1 MAAIMAHTPSKQS
14 EFQVNEKAKAIL
26 TRIPIFLGETRDGL
40 TMLNMQNLFLV
51 VARHY
56 TEKQAGLMFFVFGLS
71 QFIFQTPAGYIM
83 DGTEKK
89 VLLLG
94 LAAIGTVML
103 LMITIFCSHEGGV
116 NTYLPNFIAILFVR
130 FVQGAVTSLIPP
142 GVNGI
147 SQGIVGVKG
156 MTHQVANNESNAHL
170 GTSIMFITGSIV
182 AYYLYPNIGV
192 MFLMSPLFLCGTLY
206 FLTQIKEDYINHNE
220 ARGSA
225 PSGSDS
231 AVLTPMQVMK
241 DPLVI
246 AFVIICF
253 AFHLANEVVL
263 PLVMQTLAIGN
274 GRGGVLLSGF
284 CVIVAQAG
292 MVVTAKFCGKYAG
305 TIGRKPLFLMGLL
318 ALSIRCFILVTLLT
332 IRGDTGVGDNNAD
345 GGIGLF
351 DCLILSTQILDGVG
365 AGVFGTMYILVTS
378 DLAAGTG
385 RFNFTL
391 GLTSA
396 AWSIGGTI
404 SGLLGQIFAAD
415 FGYLKAFE
423 ILGYC
428 SLVPVLLYIFVMPET
443 LISDEKDEKDVTD
456 EKTKLLNA

>member
-1 MAAIMAHTPSKQS
+1 
-14 EFQVNEKAKAIL
+14 
-26 TRIPIFLGETRDGL
+26 
-40 TMLNMQNLFLV
+40 MLNMQNLFLV
-51 VARHY
+51 VTRHY

-83 DGTEKK
+83 DGTERK

-94 LAAIGTVML
+94 LASVGTVIL
-103 LMITIFCSHEGGV
+103 LCITIFCSHEGGV
-116 NTYLPNFIAILFVR
+116 NTYLPNYAAILGVR
-130 FVQGAVTSLIPP
+130 FIQGAVTSLIPP

-156 MTHQVANNESNAHL
+156 MTHQVASNESNAHL
-170 GTSIMFITGSIV
+170 GTAIMFITGSVV
-182 AYYLYPNIGV
+182 AYYLYPNIGI
-192 MFLMSPLFLCGTLY
+192 MFLMSPLFLIGTLY
-206 FLTQIKEDYINHNE
+206 YLMQIKEDYIDHNE

-225 PSGSDS
+225 PSASAGS
-231 AVLTPMQVMK
+231 VLTPMQVMK

-246 AFVIICF
+246 IFVIICF

-318 ALSIRCFILVTLLT
+318 ALSLRCLILTVLLSMK
-332 IRGDTGVGDNNAD
+332 GDTGVGDNNAD
-345 GGIGLF
+345 GGIGIF

-365 AGVFGTMYILVTS
+365 AGVFGTMYVLVTS

-391 GLTSA
+391 GVTSA

-415 FGYLKAFE
+415 FGYLRAFQ
-423 ILGYC
+423 ILGMT
-428 SLVPVLLYIFVMPET
+428 SLLPVLLYIFIMPET
-443 LISDEKDEKDVTD
+443 LITDDDDKDVTD

>member
-1 MAAIMAHTPSKQS
+1 MSNQ

-94 LAAIGTVML
+94 LASVGTVIL
-103 LMITIFCSHEGGV
+103 LCSTILFSHEGGV
-116 NTYLPNFIAILFVR
+116 NTYLPNYIMILFIR
-130 FVQGAVTSLIPP
+130 FVQGAVTALIPP

-156 MTHQVANNESNAHL
+156 MTHQVARNESNAHL
-170 GTSIMFITGSIV
+170 GTSVMFITGSIV
-182 AYYLYPNIGV
+182 AYFLYPNIGIL
-192 MFLMSPLFLCGTLY
+192 FIMSPLFLLGVLY
-206 FLTQIKEDYINHNE
+206 YLMQMKEDYIDHAE

-225 PSGSDS
+225 PTS
-231 AVLTPMQVMK
+231 AADAALTPAQVMK

-246 AFVIICF
+246 LFVIICF
-253 AFHLANEVVL
+253 TFHLANEVVL

-292 MVVTAKFCGKYAG
+292 MVVTANFCGKYAG
-305 TIGRKPLFLMGLL
+305 IIGRKPLFLMGLL
-318 ALSIRCFILVTLLT
+318 ALTVRCFILSMLLT
-332 IRGDTGVGDNNAD
+332 FSGDTGVGDNNA
-345 GGIGLF
+345 GGAIGLY

-365 AGVFGTMYILVTS
+365 AGVFGTMYVLVTS

-404 SGLLGQIFAAD
+404 SGLSGQILAAD

-423 ILGYC
+423 ILGVF
-428 SLVPVLLYIFVMPET
+428 SLIPVFLYIFAMPET
-443 LISDEKDEKDVTD
+443 LIKDEEDVTD